1 MIESVS
7 VFPSFQRR
15 HRSAPLL
22 KEREEY
28 LTHLLRIGRDAN
40 HVRSVAAY
48 LIHIVHIM
56 ELTNLRPVKL
66 AEIEEAGARWASD
79 RGPERRGHRP
89 ETSPRIFTKI
99 ARQWMLFKGFLAIPA
114 KSSGHFDSHLAEF
127 RNALQLRGLA
137 SITIKTYVQRTQIF
151 LRWASERFRDLPSV
165 SLRDVDD
172 FLASN
177 HKAGWRLSTL
187 TSHCISLRAF
197 FIFAEERGL
206 CSPRIWRGIV
216 GPPIPQYVEVPKGPS
231 WANVRRLIRSIK
243 GRTSAELR
251 SRALLLLYSIYGLR
265 ASEVARL
272 RIGDFDWRNETFC
285 VHRAKR
291 GGIQQFPIQYEVGE
305 AILDYLQHGR
315 PQCACR
321 FIFLTLLPPYRPLT
335 SGAMW
340 DIVSKRIKN
349 LGIQAEHRGPHS
361 LRHACATYLLKRGSS
376 LKEIADFLG
385 HRTTKSVAIYAK
397 YDQRSLRKVAAF
409 SLAGIL

>member
-1 MIESVS
+1 LIQSIS
-7 VFPSFQRR
+7 VFPSLQRR

-28 LTHLLRIGRDAN
+28 LSHLLQIGRDAN
-40 HVRSVAAY
+40 YVRTIAAY
-48 LIHIVHIM
+48 LIHVVHIM
-56 ELTNLRPVKL
+56 KLTSLRSITL

-79 RGPERRGHRP
+79 RGPERIGNHP
-89 ETSPRIFTKI
+89 EASPRIFKKI
-99 ARQWMLFKGFLAIPA
+99 ARQWMRFNGLLVLPA
-114 KSSGHFDSHLAEF
+114 MTSEHFNAYLVEF
-127 RNALQLRGLA
+127 RNALESRGLA
-137 SITIKTYVQRTQIF
+137 SATIKTYIDRTQTF
-151 LRWASERFRDLPSV
+151 LRWASERYRDFS
-165 SLRDVDD
+165 SLSLKDVDD

-177 HKAGWRLSTL
+177 RKAGWHLWTL

-197 FIFAEERGL
+197 FIFAEERGY
-206 CSPRIWRGIV
+206 CSSSIWRGIV
-216 GPPIPQYVEVPKGPS
+216 SPRFRQYAELPKGPT
-231 WANVRRLIRSIK
+231 WGDVRRLIRSAN
-243 GRTSAELR
+243 GRTPLELR

-272 RIGDFDWRNETFC
+272 RLDDFNWRNETFC

-315 PQCACR
+315 PGCACR
-321 FIFLTLLPPYRPLT
+321 FIFLTLGPPYRPMT
-335 SGAMW
+335 NGAMW
-340 DIVSKRIKN
+340 NVVCNRMMKLEIKS
-349 LGIQAEHRGPHS
+349 EHRGPHS

-385 HRTTKSVAIYAK
+385 HKTTQCVAIYAK

-409 SLAGIL
+409 SLAGVL